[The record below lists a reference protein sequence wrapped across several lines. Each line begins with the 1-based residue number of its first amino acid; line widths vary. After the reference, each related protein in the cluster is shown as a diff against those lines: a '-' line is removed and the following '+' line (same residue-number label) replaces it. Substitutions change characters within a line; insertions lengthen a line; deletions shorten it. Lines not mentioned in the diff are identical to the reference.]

1 MLKLKGGINL
11 FLLLLFQCRTSEPVL
26 TGIPKDAL
34 LQESLL
40 PGDEEKQSDAKDAEN
55 FYKPKENVEVDIA
68 FLCGK
73 ALSNVQS
80 ELEVQLGGFNG
91 EYDLPT
97 RDGHIRMYDR
107 GEVRHVE
114 GNIYMIRYTL
124 STPMRRSNALI
135 VSGFPEFVEGYLST
149 HREYILNN
157 QWEFRRFRMLKSEEN
172 PEYVTHF
179 EAWKWLP
186 AEDG

>member
-1 MLKLKGGINL
+1 L

-34 LQESLL
+34 LQESLV
-40 PGDEEKQSDAKDAEN
+40 PIGGVSNANKEEAEI

-73 ALSNVQS
+73 PLSNVQS
-80 ELEVQLGGFNG
+80 ELEEQLGGFNG

-97 RDGHIRMYDR
+97 RDGHIRKYDR
-107 GEVRHVE
+107 GEVRLVE
-114 GNIYMIRYTL
+114 GNIYMIRYAL
-124 STPMRRSNALI
+124 STPMRRSDALI

-149 HREYILNN
+149 HREFILNN
-157 QWEFRRFRMLKSEEN
+157 QWEFRRFRMLKSDEN
-172 PEYVTHF
+172 PEFVTHF